1 MATQEFYIR
10 NETDTEAR
18 GPFTIEQL
26 MSLIDSSQVTPTT
39 LYYDPTS
46 EQWTAIQEDA
56 VLKDSLFPDKKK
68 LVMRSAPKME
78 TLNRVSNTSAPIM
91 VDDLLAAAE
100 GKTSETKGMKDPY
113 ATMARA
119 AGLGRWSAILA
130 LLAAA
135 AGEVLPSTEVIT
147 AMDPMK
153 ILLNPIVIF
162 GALDLFL
169 AVILGLGAVAFYPF
183 VRFRAAL
190 GLGFIGFI
198 FFTHGQPDL
207 LLGLAAGSLGLYCL
221 TVFVTNFPVI
231 LSALLAIGGFA
242 FVTWTLLSS

>member
-26 MSLIDSSQVTPTT
+26 TSLIDSSQVTPAT
-39 LYYDPTS
+39 LFYDPTA
-46 EQWTAIQEDA
+46 EQWTAIEQDA
-56 VLKDSLFPDKKK
+56 VLKESLFPEKKK
-68 LVMRSAPKME
+68 LAMRSVPKME
-78 TLNRVSNTSAPIM
+78 TLNRESNTSAPIK

-100 GKTSETKGMKDPY
+100 GKTADTKGMADPY
-113 ATMARA
+113 SSMARA

-135 AGEVLPSTEVIT
+135 AGEVLPSSDVIT
-147 AMDPMK
+147 EMDPMK
-153 ILLNPIVIF
+153 ILVNPLVIF

-169 AVILGLGAVAFYPF
+169 AVMLGLGAVTLYPF

-190 GLGFIGFI
+190 GMGFIGFI

-207 LLGLAAGSLGLYCL
+207 LLGLAAGSLGLYCV
-221 TVFVTNFPVI
+221 TIFVTYFPVI

-242 FVTWTLLSS
+242 FVTWKLLSS